1 MLAAASAGVR
11 VFGARPATVLRRF
24 HMGGMAGYLAKR
36 TAGAVGTLFGVSVLV
51 FFLMRS
57 LPGDAALI
65 ILGGGDAGAIRDVD
79 LEAVR
84 ERLGA
89 NQPLL
94 VQYWSWLTNVIRFD
108 FGVSTRTGSPVMDDI
123 LGRLPTTLSIV
134 ILSSIIAMTAGITL
148 GVLSAAFYRTRLD
161 DVLRL
166 GSMIGLA
173 APSFWVGLI
182 VIILLVQFFSWSP
195 PLRWIPIWQDPRTAF
210 LQFIFPAIT
219 VGLFQTALVTR
230 ITRSSMLD
238 VLSQDYIRAARA
250 KGMGNV
256 RLWFKHGLRNAVLPI
271 LTLAGVEFASLV
283 GGLIVTERVW
293 NVPGVS
299 SYVVTSVL
307 ERDYA
312 AMQGVVLLIALV
324 VVVANLTVD
333 LLYRVLNPRLRVAQ
347 DA

>member
-1 MLAAASAGVR
+1 MS
-11 VFGARPATVLRRF
+11 
-24 HMGGMAGYLAKR
+24 GMTGYLVRR
-36 TAGAVGTLFGVSVLV
+36 TAGAVATLVGVSVLV

-65 ILGGGDAGAIRDVD
+65 ILGGGDAGVIRESD

-84 ERLGA
+84 ERLGI
-89 NQPLL
+89 NQPVL
-94 VQYWSWLTNVIRFD
+94 VQYWIWIQNVVRFD
-108 FGVSTRTGSPVMDDI
+108 FGVSTRTGSPVMQDI
-123 LGRLPTTLSIV
+123 LRRLPNTLSIV
-134 ILSSIIAMTAGITL
+134 ILSSMIAMTAGVVL
-148 GVLSAAFYRTRLD
+148 GVLSAAYYRTRLD
-161 DVLRL
+161 DALRL

-182 VIILLVQFFSWSP
+182 VIVLLVQFFSWSP
-195 PLRWIPIWQDPRTAF
+195 PLRWVPLWQDPRTAF
-210 LQFIFPAIT
+210 SQFIFPAIT

-250 KGMGNV
+250 KGVGNF
-256 RLWFKHGLRNAVLPI
+256 RLWFRHGLRNAILPI
-271 LTLAGVEFASLV
+271 MTLAGVEFASLV

-324 VVVANLTVD
+324 VVVVNLTVD
-333 LLYRVLNPRLRVAQ
+333 LLYRVLNPRLRVPQEA
-347 DA
+347 

>member
-1 MLAAASAGVR
+1 MNAGSGYLVRRTLGAAAT
-11 VFGARPATVLRRF
+11 FL
-24 HMGGMAGYLAKR
+24 
-36 TAGAVGTLFGVSVLV
+36 GVSVLV
-51 FFLMRS
+51 FILMRS

-65 ILGGGDAGAIRDVD
+65 ILGGGDAGAIRQED
-79 LEAVR
+79 LAVVR
-84 ERLGA
+84 ERLGVDR
-89 NQPLL
+89 PL
-94 VQYWSWLTNVIRFD
+94 VAQYWAWFQNVVRFD
-108 FGVSTRTGSPVMDDI
+108 FGVSTRTGAPVMEDI
-123 LGRLPTTLSIV
+123 LRRLPNTLTIV
-134 ILSSIIAMTAGITL
+134 VLSSVIALVVGISL
-148 GVLSAAFYRTRLD
+148 GVLAAAFYRTKVD
-161 DVLRL
+161 DALRL

-173 APSFWVGLI
+173 APSFWVGLL
-182 VIILLVQFFSWSP
+182 VIILLVQFFTWSP
-195 PLRWIPIWQDPRTAF
+195 PLRWASMLSDPRAAF
-210 LQFIFPAIT
+210 PQFIFPALT

-250 KGMGNV
+250 KGVGNL
-256 RLWFKHGLRNAVLPI
+256 RLWFRHGLRNALLPI

-324 VVVANLTVD
+324 VVVVNLVVD
-333 LLYRVLNPRLRVAQ
+333 IAYRFLNPRLRVVQSDGAS
-347 DA
+347 